1 MKTYRRNTENNQRI
15 KSFHASHT
23 WFHQFKARTN
33 FHNIK
38 ISGEAVS
45 ADNIAAG
52 EFLKPFKKLLMKAHI
67 YPNRL
72 LMWMRQNCT
81 GRGCQTEITSVRR
94 KS

>member
-1 MKTYRRNTENNQRI
+1 MKTYRRNTEKNQGMNLLMP
-15 KSFHASHT
+15 AT
-23 WFHQFKARTN
+23 PGHQFKARTN

-45 ADNIAAG
+45 AGNVAAR
-52 EFLKPFKKLLMKAHI
+52 EFLKHFKKLLMKAHI

-72 LMWMRQNCT
+72 LMWMRQNGT
-81 GRGCQTEITSVRR
+81 GRGCQTEIISVRR